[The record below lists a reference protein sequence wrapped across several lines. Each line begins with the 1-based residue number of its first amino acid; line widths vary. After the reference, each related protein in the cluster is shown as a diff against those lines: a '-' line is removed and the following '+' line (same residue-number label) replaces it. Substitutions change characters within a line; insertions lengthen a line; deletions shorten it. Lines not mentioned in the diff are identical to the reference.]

1 MRNGETAYLV
11 WYNDGEQYEDNFQ
24 DVMGV
29 FASYDD
35 AVAWI
40 EAEGFVKD
48 DSDSKFWKRD
58 DGFYPTEYCSIREF
72 EVGGRE
78 KGPTFPSPRIPSRRS
93 DTRSA
98 IKNERDAVTPLSPTV
113 QPILR

>member
-72 EVGGRE
+72 EVGGRG
-78 KGPTFPSPRIPSRRS
+78 KGGDVSKVATPVVSAAS
-93 DTRSA
+93 SA
-98 IKNERDAVTPLSPTV
+98 IGS
-113 QPILR
+113 